1 MKGRCASWATAC
13 GAPWAQPGG
22 MRPGS
27 RTTAVALVV
36 LGAVTFMTSG
46 AIAAASSNA
55 WLATGEVR
63 YLARDALTSWSGV
76 APVDELRLSFDP
88 RDPGSLRLEARV
100 QPAAFDSGNRLR
112 DGRARASVFETDAF
126 PDAWLVAAAAEDG
139 APPAPALEPGR
150 ALTLTLDAEL
160 TLHGVTLPYRIE
172 ARLSATRDAAGDPS
186 YRAEADFEVSL
197 TAHGMR
203 RPTLLTLV
211 TDDLVR
217 VSLVATARP
226 DPAPSSTTR

>member
-1 MKGRCASWATAC
+1 
-13 GAPWAQPGG
+13 

-27 RTTAVALVV
+27 RTAAVALVV
-36 LGAVTFMTSG
+36 LGAVAFATAGATATASG
-46 AIAAASSNA
+46 NA
-55 WLATGEVR
+55 WLASGEVR
-63 YLARDALTSWSGV
+63 YVARDALTSWSGV
-76 APVDELRLSFDP
+76 APVSELRLSFDP
-88 RDPGSLRLEARV
+88 RDPGSLQLEARM

-112 DGRARASVFETDAF
+112 DGRARATVFETDAF
-126 PDAWLVAAAAEDG
+126 PDALLVAAAEG
-139 APPAPALEPGR
+139 EPPLPALEPGQS
-150 ALTLTLDAEL
+150 LTLTLDAEL
-160 TLHGVTLPYRIE
+160 TLHGVTLPYRFD
-172 ARLSATRDAAGDPS
+172 ARLSASQDAAGNPS

-226 DPAPSSTTR
+226 DPAPNSTTR